1 MRAAIRRGMLAV
13 LYLSLVFAGILLGW
27 SPPAAAGNHAFD
39 KTYPLAKGGTFTL
52 DNVNGSV
59 QVEGWER
66 DEVEVQAVKTARHP
80 ETDTELVSI
89 DVESDPENVAVHTR
103 YPGGDGADVAVEYHV
118 HVPYRVLLGGVGT
131 VNGSVRVQGIE
142 GGGELRSVNG
152 DVDVRN
158 SGGRFNAR
166 TTNGNV
172 HLELRNL
179 PDGNPMKISTVNGSL
194 LLSLPPGANAEL
206 TARSMNGQFRSELPI
221 DAPGS
226 LGLRFCHGRLGSGG
240 GALVLNTVNG
250 EIRVVAQ
257 KPAE

>member
-1 MRAAIRRGMLAV
+1 MRDAIRRMVLAV
-13 LYLSLVFAGILLGW
+13 VYLFLVFAGVLFGG
-27 SPPAAAGNHAFD
+27 SAPAWGRTHTFD
-39 KTYPLAKGGTFTL
+39 KTYPLAQGGTFTL
-52 DNVNGSV
+52 DNINGSV

-66 DEVEVQAVKTARHP
+66 DEVEVQAVKTARHA
-80 ETDTELVSI
+80 ESDAELVSI
-89 DVESDPENVAVHTR
+89 DVDSDPANVAVHTR
-103 YPGGDGADVAVEYHV
+103 YPDGDGAEVAVEYHI
-118 HVPYRVLLGGVGT
+118 HVPYRVLLSGVGT
-131 VNGSVRVQGIE
+131 VNGSVQVRDIE

-179 PDGNPMKISTVNGSL
+179 PDGNPMKISTVNGSVML
-194 LLSLPPGANAEL
+194 ALPAKSNAEL
-206 TARSMNGQFRSELPI
+206 TARSMNGEFRSELPI
-221 DAPGS
+221 DAPGA

-257 KPAE
+257 KSVD